1 MAVMAILGTFAAVV
15 GSLVW
20 EWSIQQISSAYTIM
34 IAATLLGAA
43 LLVFHQFNRP
53 SVELDE
59 KT

>member
-1 MAVMAILGTFAAVV
+1 MAILGTFAAVV